1 MIDPSI
7 ITRGAERAQMQQ
19 QQNFESLGELG
30 NSIGRMV
37 LGRRINTLQQF
48 GTPEEKQ
55 AYANKSI
62 YAPQLNAQI
71 KADNAAALQAQM
83 VQQKHAADIG
93 NTNAQAAERN
103 SNVGKNIQQGVGYG
117 LDNSGKLLAAANQA
131 LYVGTQS
138 GDPNAV
144 KLALNNAKKAG
155 YFDSNPEAY
164 NQYFATV
171 EELSAKPEELKSFAL
186 DLQKAYAQNPEKY
199 NFTTADNVLDNQTSI
214 QNNTLTNQTSAD
226 NNIRTNQTAENNNIR
241 TTDTSRYGT
250 DVNANIAQQKMT
262 LDQAKLEYEQKK
274 GVVQQFGDSMYMI
287 YPDGRAV
294 PISNPA
300 GQAVT
305 KTNSTIKTSIAEED
319 QRTQKVSVTLGAIE
333 KLLDDATGSGVGRL
347 VDGAARVF
355 GVATKGDVATAKLGT
370 LGGQL
375 VALMPKMSGPQ
386 SDKDV
391 EMYKQMAG
399 KLDDPSIPVEI
410 RKAALVTI
418 RELNDKYSEL
428 NKARGQGVPYADA
441 GAQAGPAQGG
451 LSGAQSQGF
460 QSLIS
465 KYTVD

>member
-30 NSIGRMV
+30 NSLGRMV
-37 LGRRINTLQQF
+37 LGRRINTLQQL

-55 AYANKSI
+55 AYANKPI

-71 KADNAAALQAQM
+71 KADKAAELQAQM
-83 VQQKHAADIG
+83 VRQKHASDIG
-93 NTNAQAAERN
+93 KTDSETAKNTKQSEGFA
-103 SNVGKNIQQGVGYG
+103 
-117 LDNSGKLLAAANQA
+117 LDNSGKQLGAIQSAIQSAAMTGSKDAA
-131 LYVGTQS
+131 VISLESASRVGLIS
-138 GDPNAV
+138 
-144 KLALNNAKKAG
+144 
-155 YFDSNPEAY
+155 
-164 NQYFATV
+164 
-171 EELSAKPEELKSFAL
+171 PEEYQS
-186 DLQKAYAQNPEKY
+186 QKALLDGMTPDQVKMYAQSVVFGNSKDPASLL
-199 NFTTADNVLDNQTSI
+199 FTTANNRNDNKTSI
-214 QNNTLTNQTSAD
+214 QNNELTNKTSAA
-226 NNIRTNQTAENNNIR
+226 NNERTVGASIY
-241 TTDTSRYGT
+241 ST
-250 DVNANIAQQKMT
+250 DVGAKTADKNREQDSQQFEQKIT
-262 LDQAKLEYEQKK
+262 LEQAELEYKQGK
-274 GVVQQFGDSMYMI
+274 GEAVQFGDSMYMT
-287 YPDGRAV
+287 YPDGRAI
-294 PISNPA
+294 PISGPT
-300 GQAVT
+300 GQPIT

-319 QRTQKVSVTLGAIE
+319 QRTQKVSVTLSAIE

-347 VDGAARVF
+347 VDGTARVF
-355 GVATKGDVATAKLGT
+355 GIATKGDVATAKLGT

-410 RKAALVTI
+410 RKAALGTI

-428 NKARGQGVPYADA
+428 NKARGQGVPYANA
-441 GAQAGPAQGG
+441 GAQTGSGQGE